1 MSDEYWGMAFKHAT
15 TIHNVSPTQA
25 LGGEAPFTILCGRP
39 FDVNQ
44 LKVFGAKA
52 YVHVPKASRHK
63 LGKRA
68 RTGIYVGF
76 DHESQSHQVWVP
88 QTKQMVNTIHV
99 KFNEVQTNDIT
110 QSLEAARETR
120 RYTELTPTVSEE
132 NALHAA
138 SDKQSRICAS
148 AAGENATNTSSAQ
161 TPHDGDAPD
170 VDTALQS
177 DEKEQWLAAITE
189 EASALE
195 ANHVYEVVRADQ
207 IPKGAKLLP
216 SKFVL
221 KRKRDQNGTVQ
232 RYKARL
238 VAKGY
243 SQKHGIDYQ
252 ETFAPTTSKTALRTM
267 LAMSAVEGMYMLQL
281 DIVTAFLY
289 AEIDMDHVYVKP
301 PHIMGLFNRDEV
313 LHLRKALYGLKQ
325 APRLWNTKLDRWLK
339 DSGFTQA
346 KSEQCIYKRVHMIK
360 TTKCGWRST

>member
-1 MSDEYWGMAFKHAT
+1 MPKPKNGVAERRFRTLLDTTRAMLTAAGMSDEYWGMAFKHAT

-221 KRKRDQNGTVQ
+221 KRKRDPKRNCAKVQGTAGCERVF
-232 RYKARL
+232 AETWNRL
-238 VAKGY
+238 PRNVRSNNEQDCSSHHACNECSRRHVHAAAGY
-243 SQKHGIDYQ
+243 CDGVSLCGNRHG
-252 ETFAPTTSKTALRTM
+252 
-267 LAMSAVEGMYMLQL
+267 
-281 DIVTAFLY
+281 
-289 AEIDMDHVYVKP
+289 
-301 PHIMGLFNRDEV
+301 
-313 LHLRKALYGLKQ
+313 
-325 APRLWNTKLDRWLK
+325 PRLR
-339 DSGFTQA
+339 QA
-346 KSEQCIYKRVHMIK
+346 
-360 TTKCGWRST
+360 STHYGSVQQR